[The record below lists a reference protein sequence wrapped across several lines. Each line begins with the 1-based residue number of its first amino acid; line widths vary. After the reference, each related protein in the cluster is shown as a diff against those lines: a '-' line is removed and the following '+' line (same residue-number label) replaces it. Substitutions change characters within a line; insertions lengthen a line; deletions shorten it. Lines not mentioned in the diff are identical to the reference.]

1 MKAAVRKGEP
11 GIQIF
16 NLWNLR
22 RVDPIV
28 AALVIILAVYGICV
42 LYSAGR
48 SVYSPTP
55 HYIKQSAFFLI
66 GWMIALF
73 ISCVDYRV
81 LVSLAPLAYGV
92 ILCLLVAVLV
102 VGEEIKG
109 SRRWLDL
116 GPIGFQPSESTKIVM
131 VFMMAWYLTIVGRR
145 IEKLPYFL
153 LTFAV
158 AGVPAL
164 LIFKQPDLGT
174 AGVLVPISGAMLFA
188 AGCRIRH
195 LVGLATLGLVAL
207 PFAWT
212 HLKPYQ
218 KQRVMTLIDP
228 SADPQGSGY
237 HTIQSQI
244 TVGSG
249 GLTGKGYLNGTQTY
263 LRYLPEHHTDFI
275 YSQLAE
281 EFGFVGACLALVL
294 FLCLF
299 WRILHIARTAA
310 DPAGS
315 LLAVGCTALLGFH
328 VFVNTSITIG
338 ILPVTGIP
346 LPFFSYGGTFCLTTM
361 ACMGIILSVNA
372 RRSLPGHSARPIVL
386 QPSRQGIL

>member
-1 MKAAVRKGEP
+1 MKALTRNGEP
-11 GIQIF
+11 GIHIF
-16 NLWNLR
+16 SLWNLR
-22 RVDPIV
+22 RLDPILALLV
-28 AALVIILAVYGICV
+28 MLLAAYGICV
-42 LYSAGR
+42 LYSASR

-55 HYIKQSAFFLI
+55 HYVKQTMFFAA
-66 GWMIALF
+66 GWTIALLLTC
-73 ISCVDYRV
+73 IDYRAI
-81 LVSLAPLAYGV
+81 VSLAPLAYGV
-92 ILCLLVAVLV
+92 VLCLLVAVLA

-109 SRRWLDL
+109 SKRWLDL
-116 GPIGFQPSESTKIVM
+116 GPVGFQPSESTKIVM
-131 VFMMAWYLTIVGRR
+131 IFMMAWYLTLVGRR
-145 IEKLPYFL
+145 IEKLPFFL
-153 LTFAV
+153 LTFV
-158 AGVPAL
+158 IAGIPAA

-174 AGVLVPISGAMLFA
+174 AGVLVPVSVAMLFA

-195 LVGLATLGLVAL
+195 LLGLVTLGLVAL
-207 PFAWT
+207 PFAWS

-228 SADPQGSGY
+228 SADPLGSGY

-275 YSQLAE
+275 FSQLAE
-281 EFGFVGACLALVL
+281 EFGFVGACIALVL

-299 WRILHIARTAA
+299 WRMLHIARTAA

-315 LLAVGCTALLGFH
+315 LIAVGCVALLGFH

-361 ACMGIILSVNA
+361 ACMGFVLSVNA
-372 RRSLPGHSARPIVL
+372 RRSHAGQAGRPVVL
-386 QPSRQGIL
+386 TPLRQGNV